1 VKRLPRCSTDG
12 YDSAVEVRTTLDALI
27 SALRDYGED
36 AVADLVPGFDE
47 AQLHRVW
54 VLAGR
59 NSTLDAGKKAGGMML
74 AKALALAAVEVA
86 EGAARPLQQSR
97 RVFRR

>member
-1 VKRLPRCSTDG
+1 M
-12 YDSAVEVRTTLDALI
+12 EVHTTPDILMGD
-27 SALRDYGED
+27 LRDYGED
-36 AVADLVPGFDE
+36 AVADLVPGFDDG
-47 AQLHRVW
+47 QLHQVW

-59 NSTLDAGKKAGGMML
+59 NLGGGTILL

-86 EGAARPLQQSR
+86 EGAPRPLHRNR